1 VRKISSLICKLRW
14 TLRSL
19 TNKTQR
25 LLEFVC
31 DTLNLQKEVET

>member
-1 VRKISSLICKLRW
+1 
-14 TLRSL
+14 L